1 MSVSAR
7 EHTLIERHA
16 NGLPSP
22 WWARPL
28 RWWARRKTGFWWGA
42 LVAAVAFFLL
52 AVGVAWA
59 TKPYAPLY
67 GYGGSGTHTFMI
79 TNLPTE
85 TINTS
90 TSGSVAISVLTV
102 KDGSTEQ
109 IDVKGQKCSSAN
121 HVIETSV
128 DKAWISVQP
137 PGWIVDAPVPKLV
150 SRPPG
155 CLVATIHSQVPAG
168 VVARLRILA
177 QHHIR
182 TSLWK
187 IQGSETPTNPSGE
200 SARWQ
205 SLTFAIVYQGPA

>member
-1 MSVSAR
+1 M
-7 EHTLIERHA
+7 
-16 NGLPSP
+16 
-22 WWARPL
+22 
-28 RWWARRKTGFWWGA
+28 
-42 LVAAVAFFLL
+42 
-52 AVGVAWA
+52 AWA